1 MLSRPARAAT
11 RRVLVVG
18 GGPAGLAA
26 ALALA
31 EAGARVG
38 LVERADRLGGRAE
51 GWSEALVGKVEHEEP
66 SVEVEAALHG
76 LPAGA
81 RHLPAMLARY
91 GLDAAL
97 GEELPLGRLDPAGR
111 WRRGPRERWRH
122 LRGGAEEW
130 VWRPLGEAL
139 TALGGELRLSCPV
152 QALVVEGGRVI
163 GLEAGQPGEEA
174 FVPASGEAW
183 AQVRGEEGLPL
194 FVRQTERGPR
204 ALWGRCPH
212 RGCPVLR
219 VEAGFHCPCH
229 GARFD
234 SSGLPLSGPPR
245 EPLPRLDAQPVE
257 GGTLVSRLDRGV
269 FLPADAVV
277 LALDPAGLAR
287 LLPQAPRPSVQAW
300 TVARF
305 WLDRPTLPSRPAVA
319 AVEAG
324 LLSRRVL
331 LVHRLQDAAAAWA
344 SRVQGSVVELQAPME
359 ELGAEV
365 LAAELPRLCPEL
377 RGATVL
383 MQTRSRASRTDQV
396 LALPALPPGLF
407 LAGEAYGPA
416 ELPPGL
422 ERAVASGE
430 AAARQLLSA

>member
-1 MLSRPARAAT
+1 
-11 RRVLVVG
+11 VVG

-26 ALALA
+26 ALALV
-31 EAGARVG
+31 EAGARVL

-51 GWSEALVGKVEHEEP
+51 GWSEPLLGEVEHEAP
-66 SVEVEAALHG
+66 SVELEPALHG
-76 LPAGA
+76 LPEGA
-81 RHLPAMLARY
+81 RRFPALLARY

-97 GEELPLGRLDPAGR
+97 GEAQPTGRLDPAGR
-111 WRRGPRERWRH
+111 WRRERGQPWRA
-122 LRGGAEEW
+122 LRGGAEDW
-130 VWRPLGEAL
+130 IWRPLGEAL

-152 QALVVEGGRVI
+152 QALSLEGGRIV

-174 FVPASGEAW
+174 FVPASGQPWDQA
-183 AQVRGEEGLPL
+183 RGDDGLPL
-194 FVRQTERGPR
+194 FVQQTERGPR

-212 RGCPVLR
+212 RGCAVQR
-219 VEAGFHCPCH
+219 EGAGFLCPCH

-234 SSGLPLSGPPR
+234 ADGTPRSGPPR
-245 EPLPRLDAQPVE
+245 EPLPRLDAAAGQ
-257 GGTLVSRLDRGV
+257 GGTLVSRLDRSL

-277 LALDPAGLAR
+277 LALEPEGLAR
-287 LLPQAPRPSVQAW
+287 LLPQAPRPSSQAW

-319 AVEAG
+319 AVEAA

-331 LVHRLQDAAAAWA
+331 LVHRLQDGAAAWA
-344 SRVQGSVVELQAPME
+344 RRVGGSVVELQAPVE
-359 ELGAEV
+359 RLPVQA
-365 LAAELPRLCPEL
+365 LAAELPRLWPEL
-377 RGATVL
+377 QGCAVL
-383 MQTRSRASRTDQV
+383 KQALSQASRTEQA

-407 LAGEAYGPA
+407 LAGEAWGPA

-430 AAARQLLSA
+430 EAARRVLSG